1 MKRVLLISALAVS
14 ACAALR
20 PVPAPAPVVL
30 AVVPE
35 PVALVEVVDAG
46 VELEATPAPA
56 APADEAPAEPVA
68 VDTRSGEVIDA
79 DETAQAALADGP
91 PPQVVQTVTDGRY
104 RYTSDL
110 TDEELARRWKE
121 EPESL
126 GTIAVGTSEEGR
138 IINSFPF
145 PEGND
150 AWTVIVPES
159 CWTTQETAD
168 AITGAAKQLHEWFP
182 DGAPV
187 RVGQVSKKDGGYL
200 WPHISHQNGR
210 DIDIGLFYPGP
221 EPYRVKE
228 REKVM
233 DVAMNWA
240 FVKAIL
246 MNADVQFIFLDWRV
260 QKVLYDYALKHGEN
274 KAWLDSLFNAGKKS
288 VFFHARKHR
297 DHFHLRLYNP
307 RAQELAHRL
316 APLMPKRPDE
326 NIAFHK
332 VVKGDTL
339 GGIAWKFGA
348 SLKKLKAV
356 NQLTSNALRVGQV
369 LKVPLRGPCTSCPVP
384 PLLAVPPRRI
394 PPPPATSS
402 LETPN
407 HTAQR

>member
-1 MKRVLLISALAVS
+1 MNRLVLLTALAVS
-14 ACAALR
+14 ACATVGPT
-20 PVPAPAPVVL
+20 PVPPSVTTVVLEPVVETAPAPPLVSEPD
-30 AVVPE
+30 PE
-35 PVALVEVVDAG
+35 PLVLVEG
-46 VELEATPAPA
+46 GNE
-56 APADEAPAEPVA
+56 
-68 VDTRSGEVIDA
+68 
-79 DETAQAALADGP
+79 ETAPPPRNEAELADGS
-91 PPQVVQTVTDGRY
+91 PPQLVLTVTDGRY
-104 RYTSDL
+104 RYTNDLSD
-110 TDEELARRWKE
+110 DELARRWKD

-126 GTIAVGTSEEGR
+126 GTVAVGTSEEGR
-138 IINSFPF
+138 IINSMPF
-145 PEGND
+145 PEGDD
-150 AWTVIVPES
+150 AWKVIIPES

-168 AITGAAKQLHEWFP
+168 AITSAAKQLHEWFP

-210 DIDIGLFYPGP
+210 DVDIGLFYPGP

-240 FVKAIL
+240 FVKAVL
-246 MNADVQFIFLDWRV
+246 THADVQFIFLDWRV

-274 KAWLDSLFNAGKKS
+274 KAWLDSLSNAGKKS

-339 GGIAWKFGA
+339 GGIAGKYG
-348 SLKKLKAV
+348 SSVKKIKEV
-356 NQLTSNALRVGQV
+356 NGLTSNALRLRQV

-384 PLLAVPPRRI
+384 PLLVVPPRRV